1 MHPSRSP
8 TSHHRYAMVRM
19 AGVTLAV
26 AVGEVSQAMP
36 FNGAAGHLPRS
47 ERALVGVLHHQ
58 GKVVP
63 VVDLACWGSLRQA
76 GEAAIHAQVLILQHC
91 GRMTA
96 IAIERTVGIAVVGD
110 AAVQRV
116 HHETAAHE
124 LFHSV
129 LKVDGFEHPIPL
141 LDTAHLMQQTQVW
154 VQEQALD
161 RPAFDAP
168 PAVRS
173 ATQTSGNVC
182 PETYVVAELQG
193 LRFALPVQAVGS
205 ILQTPPIQ
213 KLPQLAKG
221 LQGAF
226 TWGRRN
232 IPVVRIH
239 HELGMAL
246 PPADSPMQTWLI
258 VLRTESAALGILV
271 DRLVA
276 VQRFASSRLQPAVTA
291 SGTEVAL
298 DPGNAGAPPI
308 QLLSAAALFSAF
320 SMSAIGAA
328 SPEHSQPPATE
339 PARTSTA
346 ELIERRTAALDSKV
360 SSEAYL
366 IIEAGRTVAAR
377 LKGIQHIAMCPPA
390 GADDNLPEPSHFPW
404 RGTLVPL
411 LDLRRLTDGTPC
423 IAGPEA
429 RVLIMEE
436 GEALTALVVQA
447 VVDLVPALAG
457 SITSLRLNHGRSLDI
472 LTCAMGDEQCS
483 YEVVDIG
490 SMRDAPKSTREM

>member
-1 MHPSRSP
+1 MHPSRSS
-8 TSHHRYAMVRM
+8 TSHNRYAMVRM

-26 AVGEVSQAMP
+26 SVGEVGQALP

-76 GEAAIHAQVLILQHC
+76 GTAAIHAQVLILQHC
-91 GRMTA
+91 GRMTG
-96 IAIERTVGIAVVGD
+96 IAIERTVGIALAGD
-110 AAVQRV
+110 GAVQRV

-129 LKVDGFEHPIPL
+129 LKVDECEHPIPL

-154 VQEQALD
+154 VKEQDLD

-168 PAVRS
+168 PAAPS
-173 ATQTSGNVC
+173 ATQTTGNAST
-182 PETYVVAELQG
+182 ETYVVAELQG

-213 KLPQLAKG
+213 KLPQLAVG

-226 TWGRRN
+226 TWDRRN

-246 PPADSPMQTWLI
+246 PPADSPMQAWLM
-258 VLRTESAALGILV
+258 VLRTDSAALGILV

-276 VQRFASSRLQPAVTA
+276 VQRLASSRLQPAVTT
-291 SGTEVAL
+291 SGTEVAP
-298 DPGNAGAPPI
+298 DPGDAGGAPI
-308 QLLSAAALFSAF
+308 RLLSAAALFSAF
-320 SMSAIGAA
+320 PMSAIGAA
-328 SPEHSQPPATE
+328 SPQYMAAPAAG
-339 PARTSTA
+339 PARTSA
-346 ELIERRTAALDSKV
+346 IGLVPGRTEAPASKI
-360 SSEAYL
+360 SSEAHL
-366 IIEAGRTVAAR
+366 IIQVGRAVAAR
-377 LKGIQHIAMCPPA
+377 LQGIQHIALCSPA
-390 GADDNLPEPSHFPW
+390 GADDTLPEPTHFPW

-411 LDLRRLTDGTPC
+411 LDLRRVTDGMPC
-423 IAGPEA
+423 IAGSEA
-429 RVLIMEE
+429 RVLIMRE
-436 GEALTALVVQA
+436 GEALTALVVEA
-447 VVDLVPALAG
+447 VVGLVPALAG
-457 SITSLRLNHGRSLDI
+457 TIVSLRLNPGRSLEI
-472 LTCAMGDEQCS
+472 LTCAMGDKQCS
-483 YEVVDIG
+483 YEIVDIG
-490 SMRDAPKSTREM
+490 AMRQARQSTGEM

>member
-8 TSHHRYAMVRM
+8 TSHNRYAMVRM

-26 AVGEVSQAMP
+26 SVGEVSQAMP

-47 ERALVGVLHHQ
+47 ERPLVGVLHHQ

-110 AAVQRV
+110 GAVQRV

-129 LKVDGFEHPIPL
+129 LKVDGCEYPIPL
-141 LDTAHLMQQTQVW
+141 LDTAHVMQQTQVW
-154 VQEQALD
+154 VQEQALE
-161 RPAFDAP
+161 RPASDAP
-168 PAVRS
+168 PAARS
-173 ATQTSGNVC
+173 ATEAAGNAC
-182 PETYVVAELQG
+182 TETYVVAELQG
-193 LRFALPVQAVGS
+193 LRFALPVQAIGS

-246 PPADSPMQTWLI
+246 PPADSPMQAWLM
-258 VLRTESAALGILV
+258 VVRTESAALGVLV

-276 VQRFASSRLQPAVTA
+276 VQRFASSRLQPAITA
-291 SGTEVAL
+291 LVTEVAP
-298 DPGNAGAPPI
+298 DPGDAGAPPI
-308 QLLSAAALFSAF
+308 QLLSAAALLSAF

-328 SPEHSQPPATE
+328 SPQPMQAPAPE
-339 PARTSTA
+339 PARTSPV
-346 ELIERRTAALDSKV
+346 ELVQGRTAALASKV
-360 SSEAYL
+360 APEAYL

-377 LKGIQHIAMCPPA
+377 LKSIQHIAMCPPA
-390 GADDNLPEPSHFPW
+390 GADDNLPEPTHFPW
-404 RGTLVPL
+404 RGKLVPL
-411 LDLRRLTDGTPC
+411 LDLRRLTDGMAC

-429 RVLIMEE
+429 RVLIMQE
-436 GEALTALVVQA
+436 GEALTALVVEA
-447 VVDLVPALAG
+447 VLDLVPALAG
-457 SITSLRLNHGRSLDI
+457 SIISLRLNHGRSLDL
-472 LTCAMGDEQCS
+472 LTCAMGDKQCS
-483 YEVVDIG
+483 YEVVDLGSIRDVPK
-490 SMRDAPKSTREM
+490 SMREM